1 MKALSFKRES
11 ERSDLNYIERTT
23 PVGCHVVGPKN
34 LRYLQKVH
42 PTKLSKPFI
51 VEEEVNDRSST
62 LHSYPTLEGGFLRMY
77 KSKPLYAAAVAVAL
91 TTSAIVPVAQTT
103 VSAATHVKVKTVKL
117 KSLVFTKG
125 APVKLP
131 ATYKGEKITWKSYDR
146 HAFNRYQTVKGTYG
160 KKKNPIEVKIYI
172 QNYAVKFVGNI
183 ADQTIYVDQ
192 KPELP
197 KTLPVLYATGRIYD
211 KPVRW
216 SKVDTSEAGVKY
228 AVASYT
234 RLGKTITLKVKIT
247 VLDINTDDFSIGLM
261 HTNDTHAHLD
271 AVPKRATVIKD
282 LRAAYRAEG
291 KPSLLLDAG
300 DVFSGTLYFNK
311 FLGQADLELMNY
323 MKYDMMTFGNHEFDL
338 GDKDNNLALK
348 NFVTAAKFPFITANV
363 DFSKNEL
370 FNGLQKKTITAGPE
384 RGKIYQGIIKEYK
397 GQKIGFFG
405 LTTEETVGIASP
417 GTIAFANY
425 IASAKAAV
433 KKLEDRGVNKIVA
446 LTHIG
451 FDDNPEVDNDQLL
464 ARNVEGID
472 VIIGG
477 HSHTKIEK
485 FDTELGSLVD
495 ETVVPGKTEPTIIA
509 QAYQYGDFLGN
520 LDLTF
525 DYKGKLTE
533 YNGKLIDVSTAK
545 EDVRAAEILKPYA
558 DQIAELKNEEVG
570 ANIVN
575 ALPNPRGEIS
585 VRNSETALG
594 NLITDGML
602 KKAKEYNKDTVIAM
616 QNGGGIRAAID
627 AGPLTVGE
635 VLTTLPFGNTLA
647 TAKMTGEEIKALL
660 EISVGVAPVENGGF
674 LHVSGMKFEYDS
686 TKAKGE
692 RVTKME
698 VNNNGKFEVI
708 DPAKTYVIAT
718 NAFTAKGGDGLTP
731 FKNAYKD
738 GRVTDLGLSDWEN
751 LRDYAKSLGQV
762 DYKIEGRIVDTSKLP
777 N

>member
-1 MKALSFKRES
+1 
-11 ERSDLNYIERTT
+11 
-23 PVGCHVVGPKN
+23 
-34 LRYLQKVH
+34 
-42 PTKLSKPFI
+42 
-51 VEEEVNDRSST
+51 
-62 LHSYPTLEGGFLRMY
+62 MY

-160 KKKNPIEVKIYI
+160 KKKNPIEIKIFI
-172 QNYAVKFVGNI
+172 QNYAVKFVEKV

-197 KTLPVLYATGRIYD
+197 KTLAVLYATGRIYD

-234 RLGKTITLKVKIT
+234 RLGKTITLKAKIT
-247 VLDINTDDFSIGLM
+247 VLDVNTDDFSIGLM
-261 HTNDTHAHLD
+261 HTNDTHANLD
-271 AVPKRATVIKD
+271 KAPKRATVIKE
-282 LRAAYRAEG
+282 LRSAYRAEG

-300 DVFSGTLYFNK
+300 DVFSGSLYFNK

-338 GDKDNNLALK
+338 GETDNNIALK

-363 DFSKNEL
+363 DFSKNKS
-370 FNGLQKKTITAGPE
+370 FNGLQKNTITAGPE

-405 LTTEETVGIASP
+405 LTTEETADIASP
-417 GTIAFANY
+417 GTVAFANY
-425 IASAKAAV
+425 ITSAKAAV

-451 FDDNPEVDNDQLL
+451 FDDNEAIDNDQLL
-464 ARNVEGID
+464 ARNVDGID
-472 VIIGG
+472 VIVGG
-477 HSHTKIEK
+477 HSHTKLEK
-485 FDTELGSLVD
+485 PVVVD

-533 YNGKLIDVSTAK
+533 YNGSLIDVSKAA

-575 ALPNPRGEIS
+575 ALPNPRGEVS

-602 KKAKEYNKDTVIAM
+602 KKAKEYNAETVIAM

-647 TAKMTGEEIKALL
+647 TAKMTGKEIKDLL
-660 EISVGVAPVENGGF
+660 EISVGVAPIENGGF
-674 LHVSGMKFEYDS
+674 LHVSGMKFEYTS
-686 TKAKGE
+686 KNAKGE
-692 RVTKME
+692 RVTKIE
-698 VNNNGKFEVI
+698 VNNNGTFEAI
-708 DPAKTYVIAT
+708 DPAKTYVVAT

-731 FKNAYKD
+731 FETAYKE

-751 LRDYAKSLGQV
+751 LRDFTKSLGEV
-762 DYKIEGRIVDTSKLP
+762 NYNIEGRIVDTSKLP

>member
-1 MKALSFKRES
+1 
-11 ERSDLNYIERTT
+11 
-23 PVGCHVVGPKN
+23 
-34 LRYLQKVH
+34 
-42 PTKLSKPFI
+42 
-51 VEEEVNDRSST
+51 
-62 LHSYPTLEGGFLRMY
+62 MY

-91 TTSAIVPVAQTT
+91 ATSAIVPVAQTT

-160 KKKNPIEVKIYI
+160 KKKNPIEIKIHI
-172 QNYAVKFVGNI
+172 QNYAVKFVEKVP
-183 ADQTIYVDQ
+183 DQKIYVDQ

-197 KTLPVLYATGRIYD
+197 KTLAVLYATGRIYD

-234 RLGKTITLKVKIT
+234 RLGKTITLKAKII
-247 VLDINTDDFSIGLM
+247 VRDINTDDFSIGLM
-261 HTNDTHAHLD
+261 HTNDTHANLD
-271 AVPKRATVIKD
+271 KAPKRATVIKE

-300 DVFSGTLYFNK
+300 DVFSGSLYFNK

-338 GDKDNNLALK
+338 GDKDNGLALK
-348 NFVTAAKFPFITANV
+348 NFVTGAKFPFITANV

-370 FNGLQKKTITAGPE
+370 FKGLQKNTITSGPE

-405 LTTEETVGIASP
+405 LTTEETKDIASP

-451 FDDNPEVDNDQLL
+451 FDDNEAIDNDQLL
-464 ARNVEGID
+464 ARNVDGID
-472 VIIGG
+472 VIVGG
-477 HSHTKIEK
+477 HSHTKLE
-485 FDTELGSLVD
+485 TPVVVD
-495 ETVVPGKTEPTIIA
+495 DSVVPGKTEPTIIA

-533 YNGKLIDVSTAK
+533 YNGSLIDVSKSA
-545 EDVRAAEILKPYA
+545 EDMRAAEILKPYA

-575 ALPNPRGEIS
+575 ALPNPRGEVS

-602 KKAKEYNKDTVIAM
+602 KKAKEYNNDTVIAM

-647 TAKMTGEEIKALL
+647 TAKMTGKEIKDLL

-674 LHVSGMKFEYDS
+674 LHVAGMKFEYDS

-692 RVTKME
+692 RVTKIE
-698 VNNNGKFEVI
+698 VKNGDTYDLI

-731 FKNAYKD
+731 FATAYKE

-751 LRDYAKSLGQV
+751 LRDFTKSLGEV
-762 DYKIEGRIVDTSKLP
+762 NYSIEGRIVDTSKL
-777 N
+777 

>member
-1 MKALSFKRES
+1 
-11 ERSDLNYIERTT
+11 
-23 PVGCHVVGPKN
+23 
-34 LRYLQKVH
+34 
-42 PTKLSKPFI
+42 
-51 VEEEVNDRSST
+51 
-62 LHSYPTLEGGFLRMY
+62 MY

-160 KKKNPIEVKIYI
+160 KKKNPIEIKIYI
-172 QNYAVKFVGNI
+172 QNYAVKFVEKV

-197 KTLPVLYATGRIYD
+197 KTLAVLYATGRIYD

-234 RLGKTITLKVKIT
+234 RLGKTITLKAKIT
-247 VLDINTDDFSIGLM
+247 VLDVNTDDFSIGLM
-261 HTNDTHAHLD
+261 HTNDTHANLD
-271 AVPKRATVIKD
+271 KAPKRATVIKD
-282 LRAAYRAEG
+282 LRSAYRAAG

-300 DVFSGTLYFNK
+300 DVFSGSLYFNK

-338 GDKDNNLALK
+338 GDTDNNIALK

-405 LTTEETVGIASP
+405 LTTEETADIASP
-417 GTIAFANY
+417 GTVAFANY
-425 IASAKAAV
+425 ITSAKAAV

-451 FDDNPEVDNDQLL
+451 FDDNEAIDNDQLL
-464 ARNVEGID
+464 ARNVDGID
-472 VIIGG
+472 VIVGG
-477 HSHTKIEK
+477 HSHTKLEK
-485 FDTELGSLVD
+485 PVVVD

-533 YNGKLIDVSTAK
+533 YNGSLIDVSKAV

-575 ALPNPRGEIS
+575 ALPNPRGEVS

-602 KKAKEYNKDTVIAM
+602 KKAKEYNTDTVIAM

-647 TAKMTGEEIKALL
+647 TAKMTGEEIKNLL
-660 EISVGVAPVENGGF
+660 EISVGIAPKENGGF

-686 TKAKGE
+686 TKAAGE

-698 VNNNGKFEVI
+698 VNNNGTFEVI

-731 FKNAYKD
+731 FETAYKA

-751 LRDYAKSLGQV
+751 LRDFTKSLGQV

>member
-1 MKALSFKRES
+1 
-11 ERSDLNYIERTT
+11 
-23 PVGCHVVGPKN
+23 
-34 LRYLQKVH
+34 
-42 PTKLSKPFI
+42 
-51 VEEEVNDRSST
+51 
-62 LHSYPTLEGGFLRMY
+62 MY

-146 HAFNRYQTVKGTYG
+146 HIFNRYQTVKGTYG
-160 KKKNPIEVKIYI
+160 KKKSPIEVKIFI
-172 QNYAVKFVGNI
+172 QNYAVKFVESVRE
-183 ADQTIYVDQ
+183 QTIYVGD

-197 KTLPVLYATGRIYD
+197 KTLAVLYATGRVYD

-216 SKVDTSEAGVKY
+216 SKVDTSEAGTKY

-234 RLGKTITLKVKIT
+234 RLGKTITLKAKIN
-247 VLDINTDDFSIGLM
+247 VLDVNKDDFSIGLM
-261 HTNDTHAHLD
+261 HTNDTHANLD
-271 AVPKRATVIKD
+271 KAPKRATVIKE

-300 DVFSGTLYFNK
+300 DVFSGSLYFNK

-338 GDKDNNLALK
+338 GETDNNIALK
-348 NFVTAAKFPFITANV
+348 NFVTKAKFPFITANV
-363 DFSKNEL
+363 DFSKNES

-384 RGKIYQGIIKEYK
+384 KGQIYQGIIKEYK

-405 LTTEETVGIASP
+405 LTTEETADIASP
-417 GTIAFANY
+417 GTVAFANY
-425 IASAKAAV
+425 ITSAKAAV

-451 FDDNPEVDNDQLL
+451 FDDNEAVDNDQLL
-464 ARNVEGID
+464 ARNVDGID
-472 VIIGG
+472 VIVGG
-477 HSHTKIEK
+477 HSHTKLEK
-485 FDTELGSLVD
+485 PVVVD
-495 ETVVPGKTEPTIIA
+495 ETIVPGKAEPTIIA

-533 YNGKLIDVSTAK
+533 YNGSLIDVAK
-545 EDVRAAEILKPYA
+545 AAEDTRAAEILKPYA
-558 DQIAELKNEEVG
+558 DQITELKNEEVG

-575 ALPNPRGEIS
+575 ELVNPRGEVS

-602 KKAKEYNKDTVIAM
+602 KKAKEYNAETVIAM
-616 QNGGGIRAAID
+616 QNGGGIRAAIN

-647 TAKMTGEEIKALL
+647 TVKLTGQEIKDLL
-660 EISVGVAPVENGGF
+660 EISVGVAPIENGGF
-674 LHVSGMKFEYDS
+674 LHVSGMKFEYS
-686 TKAKGE
+686 SKLAKGN

-698 VNNNGKFEVI
+698 VNNGSTFEAI
-708 DPAKTYVIAT
+708 DPAKSYVIAT

-731 FKNAYKD
+731 FEVAYKA

-751 LRDYAKSLGQV
+751 LRDFTKSLGEV
-762 DYKIEGRIVDTSKLP
+762 NYNIEGRIVDTKVEA

>member
-1 MKALSFKRES
+1 
-11 ERSDLNYIERTT
+11 
-23 PVGCHVVGPKN
+23 
-34 LRYLQKVH
+34 
-42 PTKLSKPFI
+42 
-51 VEEEVNDRSST
+51 
-62 LHSYPTLEGGFLRMY
+62 MY

-146 HAFNRYQTVKGTYG
+146 HIFNRYQTVKGTYG
-160 KKKNPIEVKIYI
+160 KKKSPIEVKIFI
-172 QNYAVKFVGNI
+172 QNYAVKFVESVRE
-183 ADQTIYVDQ
+183 QTIYVGD

-197 KTLPVLYATGRIYD
+197 KTLAVLYATGRVYD

-216 SKVDTSEAGVKY
+216 SKVDTSEAGTKY

-234 RLGKTITLKVKIT
+234 RLGKTITLKAKIN
-247 VLDINTDDFSIGLM
+247 VLDVNKDDFSIGLM
-261 HTNDTHAHLD
+261 HTNDTHANLD
-271 AVPKRATVIKD
+271 KAPKRATVIKE

-300 DVFSGTLYFNK
+300 DVFSGSLYFNK

-338 GDKDNNLALK
+338 GETENNIALK
-348 NFVTAAKFPFITANV
+348 NFVTKAKFPFITANV
-363 DFSKNEL
+363 DFSKNES

-384 RGKIYQGIIKEYK
+384 KGQIYQGIIKEYK

-405 LTTEETVGIASP
+405 LTTEETADIASP
-417 GTIAFANY
+417 GTVAFANY
-425 IASAKAAV
+425 ITSAKAAV

-451 FDDNPEVDNDQLL
+451 FDDNEAVDNDQLL
-464 ARNVEGID
+464 ARNVDGID
-472 VIIGG
+472 VIVGG
-477 HSHTKIEK
+477 HSHTKLEK
-485 FDTELGSLVD
+485 PVVVD
-495 ETVVPGKTEPTIIA
+495 ETIVPGKTEPTIIA

-533 YNGKLIDVSTAK
+533 YNGSLIDVAK
-545 EDVRAAEILKPYA
+545 AAEDTRAAEILKPYA
-558 DQIAELKNEEVG
+558 DQITELKNEEVG

-575 ALPNPRGEIS
+575 ELGNPRGEVS

-602 KKAKEYNKDTVIAM
+602 KKAKEYNAETVIAM
-616 QNGGGIRAAID
+616 QNGGGIRAAIN

-647 TAKMTGEEIKALL
+647 TVKMTGQEIKDLL
-660 EISVGVAPVENGGF
+660 EISVGVAPIENGGF
-674 LHVSGMKFEYDS
+674 LHVSGMKFEYS
-686 TKAKGE
+686 SKLAKGN

-698 VNNNGKFEVI
+698 VNNGGTFETI

-731 FKNAYKD
+731 FEVAYKA

-751 LRDYAKSLGQV
+751 LRDFTKSLGEV
-762 DYKIEGRIVDTSKLP
+762 NYNIEGRIIDTKVEA

>member
-11 ERSDLNYIERTT
+11 ERSDLNPIKRTT

-146 HAFNRYQTVKGTYG
+146 HVFNRYQTVKGTYG

-172 QNYAVKFVGNI
+172 QNYAVKFVEKV

-197 KTLPVLYATGRIYD
+197 KTLAVLYATGRIYD

-234 RLGKTITLKVKIT
+234 RLGKTITLKAKIT
-247 VLDINTDDFSIGLM
+247 VLDVNTDDFSIGLM
-261 HTNDTHAHLD
+261 HTNDTHANLD
-271 AVPKRATVIKD
+271 KAPKRATVIKE
-282 LRAAYRAEG
+282 LRSAYRAEG

-300 DVFSGTLYFNK
+300 DVFSGSLYFNK

-338 GDKDNNLALK
+338 GDTDNNIALK
-348 NFVTAAKFPFITANV
+348 NFVTKAKFPFITANV

-405 LTTEETVGIASP
+405 LTTEETADIASP
-417 GTIAFANY
+417 GTVAFANY
-425 IASAKAAV
+425 ITSAKAAV

-451 FDDNPEVDNDQLL
+451 FDDNEAIDNDQLL
-464 ARNVEGID
+464 ARNVDGID
-472 VIIGG
+472 VIVGG
-477 HSHTKIEK
+477 HSHTKLEK
-485 FDTELGSLVD
+485 PVVVD
-495 ETVVPGKTEPTIIA
+495 ETVVPGKSEPTIIA

-533 YNGKLIDVSTAK
+533 YNGSLIDVSKAA

-575 ALPNPRGEIS
+575 ALPNPRGEVS

-647 TAKMTGEEIKALL
+647 TAKMTGEEIKNLL
-660 EISVGVAPVENGGF
+660 EISVGIAPKENGGF

-686 TKAKGE
+686 TKAAGE

-698 VNNNGKFEVI
+698 VNNNGTFEVI

-731 FKNAYKD
+731 FETAYKA

-751 LRDYAKSLGQV
+751 LRDFTKSLGQV

>member
-1 MKALSFKRES
+1 
-11 ERSDLNYIERTT
+11 
-23 PVGCHVVGPKN
+23 
-34 LRYLQKVH
+34 
-42 PTKLSKPFI
+42 
-51 VEEEVNDRSST
+51 
-62 LHSYPTLEGGFLRMY
+62 MY

-146 HAFNRYQTVKGTYG
+146 HIFNRYQTVKGTYG
-160 KKKNPIEVKIYI
+160 KKKSPIEVKIFI
-172 QNYAVKFVGNI
+172 QNYAVKFVESVRE
-183 ADQTIYVDQ
+183 QTIYVGD

-197 KTLPVLYATGRIYD
+197 KTLAVLYATGRVYD

-216 SKVDTSEAGVKY
+216 SKVDTSEAGTKY

-234 RLGKTITLKVKIT
+234 RLGKTITLKAKIN
-247 VLDINTDDFSIGLM
+247 VLDVNKDDFSIGLM
-261 HTNDTHAHLD
+261 HTNDTHANLD
-271 AVPKRATVIKD
+271 KAPKRATVIKE

-300 DVFSGTLYFNK
+300 DVFSGSLYFNK

-338 GDKDNNLALK
+338 GETENNIALK
-348 NFVTAAKFPFITANV
+348 NFVTKAKFPFITANV
-363 DFSKNEL
+363 DFSKNES

-384 RGKIYQGIIKEYK
+384 KGQIYQGIIKEYK

-405 LTTEETVGIASP
+405 LTTEETADIASP
-417 GTIAFANY
+417 GTVAFANY
-425 IASAKAAV
+425 ITSAKAAV

-451 FDDNPEVDNDQLL
+451 FDDNEAVDNDQLL
-464 ARNVEGID
+464 ARNVDGID
-472 VIIGG
+472 VIVGG
-477 HSHTKIEK
+477 HSHTKLEK
-485 FDTELGSLVD
+485 PVVVD
-495 ETVVPGKTEPTIIA
+495 ETIVPGKTEPTIIA

-533 YNGKLIDVSTAK
+533 YNGSLIDVAK
-545 EDVRAAEILKPYA
+545 AAEDTRAAEILKPYA
-558 DQIAELKNEEVG
+558 DQITELKNEEVG

-575 ALPNPRGEIS
+575 ELVNPRGEVS

-602 KKAKEYNKDTVIAM
+602 KKAKEYNAETVIAM
-616 QNGGGIRAAID
+616 QNGGGIRAAIN

-647 TAKMTGEEIKALL
+647 TVKMTGQEIKDLL
-660 EISVGVAPVENGGF
+660 EISVGVAPIENGGF
-674 LHVSGMKFEYDS
+674 LHVSGMKFEYS
-686 TKAKGE
+686 SKLAKGN

-698 VNNNGKFEVI
+698 VNNGGTFEAI

-731 FKNAYKD
+731 FEVAYKA

-751 LRDYAKSLGQV
+751 LRDFTKSLGEV
-762 DYKIEGRIVDTSKLP
+762 NYNIEGRIIDTKVEA

>member
-1 MKALSFKRES
+1 
-11 ERSDLNYIERTT
+11 
-23 PVGCHVVGPKN
+23 
-34 LRYLQKVH
+34 
-42 PTKLSKPFI
+42 
-51 VEEEVNDRSST
+51 
-62 LHSYPTLEGGFLRMY
+62 MY

-146 HAFNRYQTVKGTYG
+146 HAFNRYQTIKGTYG
-160 KKKNPIEVKIYI
+160 KKKNPIEIKIYI
-172 QNYAVKFVGNI
+172 QNYAVKFVEKV

-197 KTLPVLYATGRIYD
+197 KTLAVLYATGRIYD

-234 RLGKTITLKVKIT
+234 RLGKTITLKAKIT
-247 VLDINTDDFSIGLM
+247 VLDVNTDDFSIGLM
-261 HTNDTHAHLD
+261 HTNDTHANLD
-271 AVPKRATVIKD
+271 KAPKRATVIKE
-282 LRAAYRAEG
+282 LRSAYRAEG

-300 DVFSGTLYFNK
+300 DVFSGSLYFNK

-338 GDKDNNLALK
+338 GDKDNGLALK
-348 NFVTAAKFPFITANV
+348 NFVTSAKFPFITANV

-405 LTTEETVGIASP
+405 LTTEETKDIASP

-464 ARNVEGID
+464 ARNVDGID
-472 VIIGG
+472 VIVGG

-495 ETVVPGKTEPTIIA
+495 DTVVPGKTEPTIIV

-533 YNGKLIDVSTAK
+533 YNGKLIDVSKAA

-558 DQIAELKNEEVG
+558 DQIAELKNEEIG
-570 ANIVN
+570 ADIIN
-575 ALPNPRGEIS
+575 ALPNPRFSDGFTEN

-594 NLITDGML
+594 NLITDAML
-602 KKAKEYNKDTVIAM
+602 DKAKKVNPETVIAV
-616 QNGGGIRAAID
+616 QNSGGIRAPIN

-647 TAKMTGEEIKALL
+647 TVKMTGQNLKDLF
-660 EISVGVAPVENGGF
+660 EISVGLYPVENGGF
-674 LHVSGMKFEYDS
+674 LQVSGMKLEFDS
-686 TKAKGE
+686 TKPKGE
-692 RVTKME
+692 RVTKLVLDKDGTTE
-698 VNNNGKFEVI
+698 SI
-708 DPAKTYVIAT
+708 DPAKTYVVAT
-718 NAFTAKGGDGLTP
+718 NAFSAKGADFLKP
-731 FKNAYKD
+731 FEIAYKE

>member
-11 ERSDLNYIERTT
+11 ERSDLNTIKRTT

-51 VEEEVNDRSST
+51 VEEEVNDRITT

-160 KKKNPIEVKIYI
+160 KKKNPIEIKIYI
-172 QNYAVKFVGNI
+172 QNYAVKIIEKVE
-183 ADQTIYVDQ
+183 AQTIYVDQ

-197 KTLPVLYATGRIYD
+197 KTLGILYATGRIQD

-234 RLGKTITLKVKIT
+234 RLGKTITLKAKIT
-247 VLDINTDDFSIGLM
+247 VLDVNTDDFSIGLM
-261 HTNDTHAHLD
+261 HTNDTHANLD
-271 AVPKRATVIKD
+271 KTPKRATVIKE

-338 GDKDNNLALK
+338 GDTDNNIALK

-363 DFSKNEL
+363 DFSKNKS

-405 LTTEETVGIASP
+405 LTTEETKDIASP
-417 GTIAFANY
+417 GTVAFANY

-451 FDDNPEVDNDQLL
+451 FDDNEAIDNDKLL
-464 ARNVEGID
+464 ARNVDGID
-472 VIIGG
+472 VIVGG
-477 HSHTKIEK
+477 HSHTKLEK
-485 FDTELGSLVD
+485 PVVVD

-533 YNGKLIDVSTAK
+533 YNGSLIDVSTAK

-647 TAKMTGEEIKALL
+647 TAKMTGEEIKNLL
-660 EISVGVAPVENGGF
+660 EISVGVAPKENGGF

-686 TKAKGE
+686 TKAAGK

-698 VNNNGKFEVI
+698 VNNNGTFEVI

-731 FKNAYKD
+731 FETAYKA

-751 LRDYAKSLGQV
+751 LRDFTKSLGQV

>member
-1 MKALSFKRES
+1 
-11 ERSDLNYIERTT
+11 
-23 PVGCHVVGPKN
+23 
-34 LRYLQKVH
+34 
-42 PTKLSKPFI
+42 
-51 VEEEVNDRSST
+51 
-62 LHSYPTLEGGFLRMY
+62 MY

-146 HAFNRYQTVKGTYG
+146 HIFNRYQTVKGTYG
-160 KKKNPIEVKIYI
+160 KKKSPIEVKIFI
-172 QNYAVKFVGNI
+172 QNYAVKFVESVRE
-183 ADQTIYVDQ
+183 QTIYVGD

-197 KTLPVLYATGRIYD
+197 KTLAVLYATGRVYD

-216 SKVDTSEAGVKY
+216 SKVDTSEAGTKY

-234 RLGKTITLKVKIT
+234 RLGKTITLKAKIN
-247 VLDINTDDFSIGLM
+247 VLDVNKDDFSIGLM
-261 HTNDTHAHLD
+261 HTNDTHANLD
-271 AVPKRATVIKD
+271 KAPKRATVIKE

-300 DVFSGTLYFNK
+300 DVFSGSLYFNK

-338 GDKDNNLALK
+338 GETENNIALK
-348 NFVTAAKFPFITANV
+348 NFVTKAKFPFITANV
-363 DFSKNEL
+363 DFSKNES
-370 FNGLQKKTITAGPE
+370 FNGLQQKTITAGPE
-384 RGKIYQGIIKEYK
+384 KGQIYQGIIKEYK

-405 LTTEETVGIASP
+405 LTTEETADIASP
-417 GTIAFANY
+417 GTVAFANY
-425 IASAKAAV
+425 ITSAKAAV

-451 FDDNPEVDNDQLL
+451 FDDNEAVDNDQLL
-464 ARNVEGID
+464 ARNVDGID
-472 VIIGG
+472 VIVGG
-477 HSHTKIEK
+477 HSHTKLEK
-485 FDTELGSLVD
+485 PVVVD
-495 ETVVPGKTEPTIIA
+495 ETIVPGKAEPTIIA

-533 YNGKLIDVSTAK
+533 YNGSLIDVAK
-545 EDVRAAEILKPYA
+545 AAEDARAAEILKPYA
-558 DQIAELKNEEVG
+558 DQITELKNEEVG

-575 ALPNPRGEIS
+575 ELVNPRGEVS

-602 KKAKEYNKDTVIAM
+602 KKAKEYNAETVIAM
-616 QNGGGIRAAID
+616 QNGGGIRAAIN

-647 TAKMTGEEIKALL
+647 TVKMTGQEIKDLL
-660 EISVGVAPVENGGF
+660 EISVGVAPIENGGF
-674 LHVSGMKFEYDS
+674 LHVSGMKFEYS
-686 TKAKGE
+686 SKLAKGN

-698 VNNNGKFEVI
+698 VNNGGTFETI

-731 FKNAYKD
+731 FEVAYKA

-751 LRDYAKSLGQV
+751 LRDFTKSLGEV
-762 DYKIEGRIVDTSKLP
+762 NYNIEGRIVDTKVEA

>member
-1 MKALSFKRES
+1 MKALSFFCED
-11 ERSDLNYIERTT
+11 ERSDSKAYEQTT
-23 PVGCHVVGPKN
+23 SVGCLVVGPKN

-42 PTKLSKPFI
+42 PTKLSEPFI
-51 VEEEVNDRSST
+51 VEEEVNDRIAT

-160 KKKNPIEVKIYI
+160 KKKNPIEIKIYI
-172 QNYAVKFVGNI
+172 QNYAVKIIEKVE
-183 ADQTIYVDQ
+183 AQTIYVDQ

-197 KTLPVLYATGRIYD
+197 KTLGILYATGRIQD

-216 SKVDTSEAGVKY
+216 SKIDTSEAGVKY

-234 RLGKTITLKVKIT
+234 RLGKTITLKAKIT
-247 VLDINTDDFSIGLM
+247 VLDVNTDDFSIGLM
-261 HTNDTHAHLD
+261 HTNDTHANLD
-271 AVPKRATVIKD
+271 KTPKRATVIKE
-282 LRAAYRAEG
+282 LRSSYRAEG

-338 GDKDNNLALK
+338 GDTDNNIALK

-363 DFSKNEL
+363 DFSKNKS

-405 LTTEETVGIASP
+405 LTTEETKDIASP
-417 GTIAFANY
+417 GTVAFANY
-425 IASAKAAV
+425 IDSAKAAV

-451 FDDNPEVDNDQLL
+451 FDDNEAIDNDKLL
-464 ARNVEGID
+464 ARNVDGID
-472 VIIGG
+472 VIVGG
-477 HSHTKIEK
+477 HSHTKLEK
-485 FDTELGSLVD
+485 PVVVD
-495 ETVVPGKTEPTIIA
+495 KTVVPGKTEPTIIA

-533 YNGKLIDVSTAK
+533 YNGSLIDVSTAK

-575 ALPNPRGEIS
+575 ALPNPRGEVS

-602 KKAKEYNKDTVIAM
+602 KKAKEYNTDTVIAM

-647 TAKMTGEEIKALL
+647 TAKMTGEEIKNLL
-660 EISVGVAPVENGGF
+660 EISVGIAPKENGGF

-686 TKAKGE
+686 TKAAGA

-698 VNNNGKFEVI
+698 VNNNGTFEVI

-731 FKNAYKD
+731 FETAYKA

-751 LRDYAKSLGQV
+751 LRDFTKSLGQV

>member
-1 MKALSFKRES
+1 MKALSFFYED
-11 ERSDLNYIERTT
+11 ERSDSKAYEQTT
-23 PVGCHVVGPKN
+23 SVGCLVVGPKN

-42 PTKLSKPFI
+42 PTKLSEPFI
-51 VEEEVNDRSST
+51 VEEEVNDRIAT

-160 KKKNPIEVKIYI
+160 KKKNPIEIKIYI
-172 QNYAVKFVGNI
+172 QNYAVKFVEKV

-197 KTLPVLYATGRIYD
+197 KTLAVLYATGRIYD

-234 RLGKTITLKVKIT
+234 RLGKTITLKAKIT
-247 VLDINTDDFSIGLM
+247 VLDVNTDDFSIGLM
-261 HTNDTHAHLD
+261 HTNDTHANLD
-271 AVPKRATVIKD
+271 KAPKRATVIKE
-282 LRAAYRAEG
+282 LRSAYRAEG

-300 DVFSGTLYFNK
+300 DVFSGSLYFNK

-338 GDKDNNLALK
+338 GDTDNNIALK
-348 NFVTAAKFPFITANV
+348 NFVTKAKFPFITANV

-370 FNGLQKKTITAGPE
+370 FNGLQKKTITSGPE

-405 LTTEETVGIASP
+405 LTTEETADIASP
-417 GTIAFANY
+417 GTVAFANY
-425 IASAKAAV
+425 ITSAKAAV

-451 FDDNPEVDNDQLL
+451 FDDNEAIDNDQLL
-464 ARNVEGID
+464 ARNVDGID
-472 VIIGG
+472 VIVGG
-477 HSHTKIEK
+477 HSHTKLEK
-485 FDTELGSLVD
+485 PVVVD
-495 ETVVPGKTEPTIIA
+495 ETVVPGKSEPTIIA

-533 YNGKLIDVSTAK
+533 YNGSLIDVSKAA

-575 ALPNPRGEIS
+575 ALPNPRGEVS

-660 EISVGVAPVENGGF
+660 EISVGVAPIENGGF

-698 VNNNGKFEVI
+698 VNNNGTFEVI

-731 FKNAYKD
+731 FETAYKA

-751 LRDYAKSLGQV
+751 LRDFTKSLGQV
-762 DYKIEGRIVDTSKLP
+762 NYNIEGRIVDTSKLP

>member
-1 MKALSFKRES
+1 MKALSFSCEG
-11 ERSDLNYIERTT
+11 ERSDSKACEQTT
-23 PVGCHVVGPKN
+23 SVGCLVVGPKN

-42 PTKLSKPFI
+42 PTKLSEPFI
-51 VEEEVNDRSST
+51 VEEEVNDRIAT

-146 HAFNRYQTVKGTYG
+146 HVFNRYQTVKGTYG

-172 QNYAVKFVGNI
+172 QNYAVKFVEKV

-197 KTLPVLYATGRIYD
+197 KTLAVLYATGRIYD

-234 RLGKTITLKVKIT
+234 RLGKTITLKAKIT
-247 VLDINTDDFSIGLM
+247 VLDVNTDDFSIGLM
-261 HTNDTHAHLD
+261 HTNDTHANLD
-271 AVPKRATVIKD
+271 KAPKRATVIKE
-282 LRAAYRAEG
+282 LRSAYRAEG

-300 DVFSGTLYFNK
+300 DVFSGSLYFNK

-338 GDKDNNLALK
+338 GDTDNNIALK
-348 NFVTAAKFPFITANV
+348 NFVTKAKFPFITANV

-405 LTTEETVGIASP
+405 LTTEETADIASP
-417 GTIAFANY
+417 GTVAFANY
-425 IASAKAAV
+425 ITSAKAAV

-451 FDDNPEVDNDQLL
+451 FDDNEAIDNDQLL
-464 ARNVEGID
+464 ARNVDGID
-472 VIIGG
+472 VIVGG
-477 HSHTKIEK
+477 HSHTKLEK
-485 FDTELGSLVD
+485 PVVVD
-495 ETVVPGKTEPTIIA
+495 ETVVPGKSEPTIIA

-533 YNGKLIDVSTAK
+533 YNGSLIDVSKAA

-575 ALPNPRGEIS
+575 ALPNPRGEVS

-647 TAKMTGEEIKALL
+647 TAKMTGKEIKDLL
-660 EISVGVAPVENGGF
+660 EISVGIAPKENGGF

-686 TKAKGE
+686 TKATGE

-698 VNNNGKFEVI
+698 VNNNGTFEVI

-731 FKNAYKD
+731 FETAYKA

-751 LRDYAKSLGQV
+751 LRDFTKSLGQV
-762 DYKIEGRIVDTSKLP
+762 NYNIEGRIVDTSKLP

>member
-1 MKALSFKRES
+1 
-11 ERSDLNYIERTT
+11 
-23 PVGCHVVGPKN
+23 
-34 LRYLQKVH
+34 
-42 PTKLSKPFI
+42 
-51 VEEEVNDRSST
+51 
-62 LHSYPTLEGGFLRMY
+62 MY

-146 HAFNRYQTVKGTYG
+146 HIFNRYQTVKGTYG
-160 KKKNPIEVKIYI
+160 KKKSPIEVKILI
-172 QNYAVKFVGNI
+172 QNYAVKFVESVKE
-183 ADQTIYVDQ
+183 QTIYVGE

-197 KTLPVLYATGRIYD
+197 KTLAVLYATGRVYD

-234 RLGKTITLKVKIT
+234 RLGKTITLKAKIN
-247 VLDINTDDFSIGLM
+247 VLDINKDDFSIGLM
-261 HTNDTHAHLD
+261 HTNDTHANLD
-271 AVPKRATVIKD
+271 KAPKRATVIKE

-300 DVFSGTLYFNK
+300 DVFSGSLYFNK

-338 GDKDNNLALK
+338 GETENNIALK
-348 NFVTAAKFPFITANV
+348 NFVTNAKFPFITANV

-370 FNGLQKKTITAGPE
+370 FNGLQKKTITSGPE
-384 RGKIYQGIIKEYK
+384 RGNIYQGIIKEYK

-405 LTTEETVGIASP
+405 LTTEETADIASP
-417 GTIAFANY
+417 GTVTFANY
-425 IASAKAAV
+425 IESAKAAV

-451 FDDNPEVDNDQLL
+451 FDDNEAVDNDQLL
-464 ARNVEGID
+464 ARNVDGID
-472 VIIGG
+472 VIVGG
-477 HSHTKIEK
+477 HSHTKLEK
-485 FDTELGSLVD
+485 PVVVD
-495 ETVVPGKTEPTIIA
+495 ETIVPGKAEPTIIA

-533 YNGKLIDVSTAK
+533 YNGSLIDVAK
-545 EDVRAAEILKPYA
+545 AAEDTRAAEILKPYA

-575 ALPNPRGEIS
+575 ELVNPRGEVS

-602 KKAKEYNKDTVIAM
+602 QKAKEYNAETVIAM
-616 QNGGGIRAAID
+616 QNGGGIRAAIN

-647 TAKMTGEEIKALL
+647 TAKLTGQEIKDLL
-660 EISVGVAPVENGGF
+660 EISVGVAPIENGGF
-674 LHVSGMKFEYDS
+674 LHVSGMKFEYS
-686 TKAKGE
+686 SKLAKGD

-698 VNNNGKFEVI
+698 VKNGDTFEPL
-708 DPAKTYVIAT
+708 DLTKTYVIAT

-731 FKNAYKD
+731 FEVAYKA

-751 LRDYAKSLGQV
+751 LRDFTKSLGEV
-762 DYKIEGRIVDTSKLP
+762 KYSIEGRIVDTKAETK
-777 N
+777 

>member
-1 MKALSFKRES
+1 
-11 ERSDLNYIERTT
+11 
-23 PVGCHVVGPKN
+23 
-34 LRYLQKVH
+34 
-42 PTKLSKPFI
+42 
-51 VEEEVNDRSST
+51 
-62 LHSYPTLEGGFLRMY
+62 MY

-146 HAFNRYQTVKGTYG
+146 HIFNRYQTVKGTYG
-160 KKKNPIEVKIYI
+160 KKKSPIEIKIFI
-172 QNYAVKFVGNI
+172 QNYAVKFVESVKE
-183 ADQTIYVDQ
+183 QTIYVGD

-197 KTLPVLYATGRIYD
+197 KTLAVLYATGRVYD

-216 SKVDTSEAGVKY
+216 SKVDTSEAGTKY

-234 RLGKTITLKVKIT
+234 RLGKTITLKAKIN
-247 VLDINTDDFSIGLM
+247 VLDVNKDDFSIGLL
-261 HTNDTHAHLD
+261 HTNDTHANLD
-271 AVPKRATVIKD
+271 RAPKRATVIKD
-282 LRAAYRAEG
+282 LRAAYKADG
-291 KPSLLLDAG
+291 TPSLLLDAG
-300 DVFSGTLYFNK
+300 DVFSGSLYFNK
-311 FLGQADLELMNY
+311 FQGQADLELMNY
-323 MKYDMMTFGNHEFDL
+323 MKYDLMTFGNHEFDL
-338 GDKDNNLALK
+338 GDQDNHQALK
-348 NFVTAAKFPFITANV
+348 DFVTKAKFPFITANV

-370 FNGLQKKTITAGPE
+370 LAGLQSKTITAGPE
-384 RGKIYQGIIKEYK
+384 KGKIYQGVIKEYK

-405 LTTEETVGIASP
+405 LTTEETAEISSP
-417 GTIAFANY
+417 GTVAFANY

-451 FDDNPEVDNDQLL
+451 FDDNPAVDNDQLL
-464 ARNVEGID
+464 ARNVDGID
-472 VIIGG
+472 VIVGG

-485 FDTELGSLVD
+485 FDVESGTVVD

-520 LDLTF
+520 LNLTF

-533 YNGKLIDVSTAK
+533 YKGSLVDVSKAA
-545 EDVRAAEILKPYA
+545 EDVKAAEILKPYA
-558 DQIAELKNEEVG
+558 DQITELKNEEVG

-575 ALPNPRGEIS
+575 ELVNPRGEVS

-602 KKAKEYNKDTVIAM
+602 QKAKEYNAETVIAM
-616 QNGGGIRAAID
+616 QNGGGIRAAIN

-647 TAKMTGEEIKALL
+647 TAKLTGQEIKDLL
-660 EISVGVAPVENGGF
+660 EISVGVAPIENGGF
-674 LHVSGMKFEYDS
+674 LHVSGMKFEYS
-686 TKAKGE
+686 SKLAKGN

-698 VNNNGKFEVI
+698 VNNNGTFEAI
-708 DPAKTYVIAT
+708 DLAKTYVIAT

-731 FKNAYKD
+731 FEVAYKA

-751 LRDYAKSLGQV
+751 LRDFTKSLGEV
-762 DYKIEGRIVDTSKLP
+762 KYTIEGRIIDTKVESK
-777 N
+777 

>member
-1 MKALSFKRES
+1 
-11 ERSDLNYIERTT
+11 
-23 PVGCHVVGPKN
+23 
-34 LRYLQKVH
+34 
-42 PTKLSKPFI
+42 
-51 VEEEVNDRSST
+51 
-62 LHSYPTLEGGFLRMY
+62 MY

-146 HAFNRYQTVKGTYG
+146 HIFNRYQTVKGTYG
-160 KKKNPIEVKIYI
+160 KKKSPIEVKILI
-172 QNYAVKFVGNI
+172 QNYAVKFVESVKE
-183 ADQTIYVDQ
+183 QTIYVGE

-197 KTLPVLYATGRIYD
+197 KTLAVLYATGRVYD

-234 RLGKTITLKVKIT
+234 RLGKTITLKAKIN
-247 VLDINTDDFSIGLM
+247 VLDINKDDFSIGLM
-261 HTNDTHAHLD
+261 HTNDTHANLD
-271 AVPKRATVIKD
+271 KAPKRATVIKE

-300 DVFSGTLYFNK
+300 DVFSGSLYFNK

-338 GDKDNNLALK
+338 GETENNIALK
-348 NFVTAAKFPFITANV
+348 NFVTNAKFPFITANV

-370 FNGLQKKTITAGPE
+370 FNGLQKKTITSGPE
-384 RGKIYQGIIKEYK
+384 RGNIYQGIIKEYK

-405 LTTEETVGIASP
+405 LTTEETADIASP
-417 GTIAFANY
+417 GTVTFANY
-425 IASAKAAV
+425 IESAKAAV

-451 FDDNPEVDNDQLL
+451 FDDNEAVDNDQLL
-464 ARNVEGID
+464 ARNVDGID
-472 VIIGG
+472 VIVGG
-477 HSHTKIEK
+477 HSHTKLEK
-485 FDTELGSLVD
+485 PVVVD
-495 ETVVPGKTEPTIIA
+495 ETIVPGKAEPTIIA

-533 YNGKLIDVSTAK
+533 YNGSLIDVAK
-545 EDVRAAEILKPYA
+545 AAEDTRAAEILKPYA

-575 ALPNPRGEIS
+575 ELVNPRGEVS

-602 KKAKEYNKDTVIAM
+602 QKAKEYNAETVIAM
-616 QNGGGIRAAID
+616 QNGGGIRAAIN

-647 TAKMTGEEIKALL
+647 TAKLTGQEIKDLL
-660 EISVGVAPVENGGF
+660 EISVGVAPIENGGF
-674 LHVSGMKFEYDS
+674 LHVSGMKFEYS
-686 TKAKGE
+686 SKLAKGD

-698 VNNNGKFEVI
+698 VKNGDTFEPL
-708 DPAKTYVIAT
+708 DLTKTYVIAT

-731 FKNAYKD
+731 FEVAYKD

-751 LRDYAKSLGQV
+751 LRDFTKSLGEV
-762 DYKIEGRIVDTSKLP
+762 TYSIEGRIVDTKAETK
-777 N
+777 

>member
-1 MKALSFKRES
+1 
-11 ERSDLNYIERTT
+11 
-23 PVGCHVVGPKN
+23 
-34 LRYLQKVH
+34 
-42 PTKLSKPFI
+42 
-51 VEEEVNDRSST
+51 
-62 LHSYPTLEGGFLRMY
+62 MY

-146 HAFNRYQTVKGTYG
+146 HIFNRYQTVKGTYG
-160 KKKNPIEVKIYI
+160 KKKSPIEVKIFI
-172 QNYAVKFVGNI
+172 QNYAVKFVESVRE
-183 ADQTIYVDQ
+183 QTIYVGD

-197 KTLPVLYATGRIYD
+197 KTLAVLYATGRVYD

-216 SKVDTSEAGVKY
+216 SKVDTSEAGTKY

-234 RLGKTITLKVKIT
+234 RLGKTITLKAKIN
-247 VLDINTDDFSIGLM
+247 VLDVNKDDFSIGLM
-261 HTNDTHAHLD
+261 HTNDTHANLD
-271 AVPKRATVIKD
+271 KAPKRATVIKE

-300 DVFSGTLYFNK
+300 DVFSGSLYFNK

-338 GDKDNNLALK
+338 GETENNIALK
-348 NFVTAAKFPFITANV
+348 NFVTKAKFPFITANV
-363 DFSKNEL
+363 DFSKNES

-384 RGKIYQGIIKEYK
+384 KGQIYQGIIKEYK

-405 LTTEETVGIASP
+405 LTTEETADIASP
-417 GTIAFANY
+417 GTVAFANY
-425 IASAKAAV
+425 ITSAKAAV

-451 FDDNPEVDNDQLL
+451 FDDNEAVDNDQLL
-464 ARNVEGID
+464 ARNVDGID
-472 VIIGG
+472 VIVGG
-477 HSHTKIEK
+477 HSHTKLEK
-485 FDTELGSLVD
+485 PVVVD
-495 ETVVPGKTEPTIIA
+495 ETIVPGKAEPTIIA

-533 YNGKLIDVSTAK
+533 YNGSLIDVAK
-545 EDVRAAEILKPYA
+545 AAEDARAAEILKPYA
-558 DQIAELKNEEVG
+558 DQITELKNEEVG

-575 ALPNPRGEIS
+575 ELVNPRGEVS

-602 KKAKEYNKDTVIAM
+602 KKAKEYNAETVIAM
-616 QNGGGIRAAID
+616 QNGGGIRAAIN

-647 TAKMTGEEIKALL
+647 TVKMTGQEIKDLL
-660 EISVGVAPVENGGF
+660 EISVGVAPIENGGF
-674 LHVSGMKFEYDS
+674 LHVSGMKFEYS
-686 TKAKGE
+686 SKLAKGN

-698 VNNNGKFEVI
+698 VNNGGTFETI

-731 FKNAYKD
+731 FEVAYKA

-751 LRDYAKSLGQV
+751 LRDFTKSLGEV
-762 DYKIEGRIVDTSKLP
+762 NYNIEGRIVDTKVEA

>member
-1 MKALSFKRES
+1 
-11 ERSDLNYIERTT
+11 
-23 PVGCHVVGPKN
+23 
-34 LRYLQKVH
+34 
-42 PTKLSKPFI
+42 
-51 VEEEVNDRSST
+51 
-62 LHSYPTLEGGFLRMY
+62 MY

-160 KKKNPIEVKIYI
+160 KKKNPIEIKIYI
-172 QNYAVKFVGNI
+172 QNYAVKFVEKV

-197 KTLPVLYATGRIYD
+197 KTLAVLYATGRIYD

-234 RLGKTITLKVKIT
+234 RLGKTITLKAKIT
-247 VLDINTDDFSIGLM
+247 VLDVNTDDFSIGLM
-261 HTNDTHAHLD
+261 HTNDTHANLD
-271 AVPKRATVIKD
+271 KAPKRATVIKE
-282 LRAAYRAEG
+282 LRSAYRAEG

-300 DVFSGTLYFNK
+300 DVFSGSLYFNK

-338 GDKDNNLALK
+338 GDTDNNIALK
-348 NFVTAAKFPFITANV
+348 NFVTKAKFPFITANV

-405 LTTEETVGIASP
+405 LTTEETADIASP
-417 GTIAFANY
+417 GTVAFANY
-425 IASAKAAV
+425 ITSAKAAV
-433 KKLEDRGVNKIVA
+433 KKLEDRGVNKIFA

-451 FDDNPEVDNDQLL
+451 FDDNEAIDNDQLL
-464 ARNVEGID
+464 ARNVDGID
-472 VIIGG
+472 VIVGG
-477 HSHTKIEK
+477 HSHTKLEK
-485 FDTELGSLVD
+485 PVVVD
-495 ETVVPGKTEPTIIA
+495 ETVVPGKSEPTIIA

-533 YNGKLIDVSTAK
+533 YNGSLIDVSKAA

-575 ALPNPRGEIS
+575 ALPNPRGEVS

-660 EISVGVAPVENGGF
+660 EISVGIAPKENGGF

-686 TKAKGE
+686 TKAAGE

-698 VNNNGKFEVI
+698 VNNNGTFEVI

-731 FKNAYKD
+731 FETAYKA

-751 LRDYAKSLGQV
+751 LRDFTKSLGQV

>member
-1 MKALSFKRES
+1 
-11 ERSDLNYIERTT
+11 
-23 PVGCHVVGPKN
+23 
-34 LRYLQKVH
+34 
-42 PTKLSKPFI
+42 
-51 VEEEVNDRSST
+51 
-62 LHSYPTLEGGFLRMY
+62 MY

-131 ATYKGEKITWKSYDR
+131 ATYKGEKITWKNYDR
-146 HAFNRYQTVKGTYG
+146 HIFNRYQTVKGTYG
-160 KKKNPIEVKIYI
+160 KKKSPIEVKILI
-172 QNYAVKFVGNI
+172 QNYAVKFVESVKE
-183 ADQTIYVDQ
+183 QTIYVGE

-197 KTLPVLYATGRIYD
+197 KTLAVLYATGRVYD

-234 RLGKTITLKVKIT
+234 RLGKTITLKAKIN
-247 VLDINTDDFSIGLM
+247 VLDINKDDFSIGLM
-261 HTNDTHAHLD
+261 HTNDTHANLD
-271 AVPKRATVIKD
+271 KAPKRATVIKE

-300 DVFSGTLYFNK
+300 DVFSGSLYFNK

-338 GDKDNNLALK
+338 GETENNIALK
-348 NFVTAAKFPFITANV
+348 NFVTKAKFPFITANV

-370 FNGLQKKTITAGPE
+370 FNGLQKKTITSGPE
-384 RGKIYQGIIKEYK
+384 RGNIYQGIIKEYK

-405 LTTEETVGIASP
+405 LTTEETADIASP
-417 GTIAFANY
+417 GTVTFANY

-451 FDDNPEVDNDQLL
+451 FDDNPAVDNDQLL
-464 ARNVEGID
+464 ARNVDGID

-477 HSHTKIEK
+477 HSHTKLETPVVVD
-485 FDTELGSLVD
+485 DTVL
-495 ETVVPGKTEPTIIA
+495 PGKAEPTIIA

-533 YNGKLIDVSTAK
+533 YNGSLIDVAK
-545 EDVRAAEILKPYA
+545 AAEDTRAAEILKPYA

-575 ALPNPRGEIS
+575 ELVNPRGDVTS
-585 VRNSETALG
+585 VRSSETALG

-602 KKAKEYNKDTVIAM
+602 KKAKEYNSETVIAM
-616 QNGGGIRAAID
+616 QNGGGIRAAIN

-647 TAKMTGEEIKALL
+647 TVKLSGQEIKDLL
-660 EISVGVAPVENGGF
+660 EISVGLAPKENGGF
-674 LHVSGMKFEYDS
+674 LHVSGMKFEYSSKLAQGD
-686 TKAKGE
+686 
-692 RVTKME
+692 RVTKVE
-698 VNNNGKFEVI
+698 VKNGDTFEAL
-708 DPAKTYVIAT
+708 DLAKTYVIAT

-731 FKNAYKD
+731 FEVAYKA

-751 LRDYAKSLGQV
+751 LRDFTKTLGQV
-762 DYKIEGRIVDTSKLP
+762 DYKIEGRIVDTKAETK
-777 N
+777 

>member
-1 MKALSFKRES
+1 
-11 ERSDLNYIERTT
+11 
-23 PVGCHVVGPKN
+23 
-34 LRYLQKVH
+34 
-42 PTKLSKPFI
+42 
-51 VEEEVNDRSST
+51 
-62 LHSYPTLEGGFLRMY
+62 MY

-146 HAFNRYQTVKGTYG
+146 HIFNRYQTVKGTYG
-160 KKKNPIEVKIYI
+160 KKKSPIEIKIFI
-172 QNYAVKFVGNI
+172 QNYAVKFVESVKE
-183 ADQTIYVDQ
+183 QTIYVGD

-197 KTLPVLYATGRIYD
+197 KTLAVLYATGRVYD

-216 SKVDTSEAGVKY
+216 SKVDTSEAGTKY

-234 RLGKTITLKVKIT
+234 RLGKTITLKAKIN
-247 VLDINTDDFSIGLM
+247 VLDVNKDDFSIGLL
-261 HTNDTHAHLD
+261 HTNDTHANLD
-271 AVPKRATVIKD
+271 KAPKRATVIKD
-282 LRAAYRAEG
+282 LRAAYKADG
-291 KPSLLLDAG
+291 TPSLLLDAG
-300 DVFSGTLYFNK
+300 DVFSGSLYFNK
-311 FLGQADLELMNY
+311 FQGQADLELMNY
-323 MKYDMMTFGNHEFDL
+323 MKYDLMTFGNHEFDL
-338 GDKDNNLALK
+338 GDQDNHKALQD
-348 NFVTAAKFPFITANV
+348 FVTKAKFPFITANV

-370 FNGLQKKTITAGPE
+370 LAGLQSKTITAGPE
-384 RGKIYQGIIKEYK
+384 KGKIYQGVIKEYK

-405 LTTEETVGIASP
+405 LTTEETAEISSP
-417 GTIAFANY
+417 GTVAFANY

-451 FDDNPEVDNDQLL
+451 FDDNPAVDNDQLL
-464 ARNVEGID
+464 ARNVDGID
-472 VIIGG
+472 VIVGG

-485 FDTELGSLVD
+485 FDVESGTVVD

-520 LDLTF
+520 LNLTF

-533 YNGKLIDVSTAK
+533 YKGSLVDVSKAA
-545 EDVRAAEILKPYA
+545 EDVKAAEILKPYA
-558 DQIAELKNEEVG
+558 DQITELKNEEVG

-575 ALPNPRGEIS
+575 ELVNPRGEVS

-602 KKAKEYNKDTVIAM
+602 QKAKEYNAETVIAM
-616 QNGGGIRAAID
+616 QNGGGIRAAIN

-647 TAKMTGEEIKALL
+647 TAKLTGQEIKDLL
-660 EISVGVAPVENGGF
+660 EISVGVAPIENGGF
-674 LHVSGMKFEYDS
+674 LHVSGMKFEYS
-686 TKAKGE
+686 SKLAKGD

-698 VNNNGKFEVI
+698 VNNNGTFEAI
-708 DPAKTYVIAT
+708 DLAKTYVIAT

-731 FKNAYKD
+731 FEVAYKA

-751 LRDYAKSLGQV
+751 LRDFTKSLGEV
-762 DYKIEGRIVDTSKLP
+762 KYTIEGRIIDTKVESK
-777 N
+777 

>member
-1 MKALSFKRES
+1 
-11 ERSDLNYIERTT
+11 
-23 PVGCHVVGPKN
+23 
-34 LRYLQKVH
+34 
-42 PTKLSKPFI
+42 
-51 VEEEVNDRSST
+51 
-62 LHSYPTLEGGFLRMY
+62 MY

-146 HAFNRYQTVKGTYG
+146 HIFNRYQTVKGTYG
-160 KKKNPIEVKIYI
+160 KKKSPIEVKIFI
-172 QNYAVKFVGNI
+172 QNYAVKFVESVRE
-183 ADQTIYVDQ
+183 QTIYVGD

-197 KTLPVLYATGRIYD
+197 KTLAVLYATGRVYD

-216 SKVDTSEAGVKY
+216 SKVDTSEAGTKY

-234 RLGKTITLKVKIT
+234 RLGKTITLKAKIN
-247 VLDINTDDFSIGLM
+247 VLDVNKDDFSIGLM
-261 HTNDTHAHLD
+261 HTNDTHANLD
-271 AVPKRATVIKD
+271 KAPKRATVIKE

-300 DVFSGTLYFNK
+300 DVFSGSLYFNK

-338 GDKDNNLALK
+338 GETENNIALK
-348 NFVTAAKFPFITANV
+348 NFVTKAKFPFITANV
-363 DFSKNEL
+363 DFSKNES

-384 RGKIYQGIIKEYK
+384 KGQIYQGIIKEYK

-405 LTTEETVGIASP
+405 LTTEETADIASP
-417 GTIAFANY
+417 GTVAFANY
-425 IASAKAAV
+425 ITSAKAAV

-451 FDDNPEVDNDQLL
+451 FDDNEAVDNDQLL
-464 ARNVEGID
+464 ARNVDGID
-472 VIIGG
+472 VIVGG
-477 HSHTKIEK
+477 HSHTKLEK
-485 FDTELGSLVD
+485 PVVVD
-495 ETVVPGKTEPTIIA
+495 ETIVPGKTEPTIIA

-533 YNGKLIDVSTAK
+533 YNGSLIDVAK
-545 EDVRAAEILKPYA
+545 AAEDARAAEILKPYA
-558 DQIAELKNEEVG
+558 DQITELKNEEVG

-575 ALPNPRGEIS
+575 ELVNPRGEVS

-602 KKAKEYNKDTVIAM
+602 KKAKEYNAETVIAM
-616 QNGGGIRAAID
+616 QNGGGIRAAIN

-647 TAKMTGEEIKALL
+647 TVKLTGQEIKDLL
-660 EISVGVAPVENGGF
+660 EISVGVAPIENGGF
-674 LHVSGMKFEYDS
+674 LHVSGMKFEYS
-686 TKAKGE
+686 SKLAKGN

-698 VNNNGKFEVI
+698 VNNGGTFETI

-731 FKNAYKD
+731 FEVAYKA

-751 LRDYAKSLGQV
+751 LRDFTKSLGEV
-762 DYKIEGRIVDTSKLP
+762 NYNIEGRIVDTKVEA

>member
-1 MKALSFKRES
+1 
-11 ERSDLNYIERTT
+11 
-23 PVGCHVVGPKN
+23 VGCLVVGPKN

-42 PTKLSKPFI
+42 PTKLSEPFI
-51 VEEEVNDRSST
+51 VEEEVNDRIAT

-160 KKKNPIEVKIYI
+160 KKKNPIEIKIYI
-172 QNYAVKFVGNI
+172 QNYAVKFVEKV

-197 KTLPVLYATGRIYD
+197 KTLAVLYATGRIYD

-234 RLGKTITLKVKIT
+234 RLGKTITLKAKIT
-247 VLDINTDDFSIGLM
+247 VLDVNTDDFSIGLM
-261 HTNDTHAHLD
+261 HTNDTHANLD
-271 AVPKRATVIKD
+271 KAPKRATVIKE
-282 LRAAYRAEG
+282 LRSAYRAEG

-300 DVFSGTLYFNK
+300 DVFSGSLYFNK

-338 GDKDNNLALK
+338 GDTDNNIALK
-348 NFVTAAKFPFITANV
+348 NFVTKAKFPFITANV

-405 LTTEETVGIASP
+405 LTTEETADIASP
-417 GTIAFANY
+417 GTVAFANY
-425 IASAKAAV
+425 ITSAKAAV

-451 FDDNPEVDNDQLL
+451 FDDNEAIDNDQLL
-464 ARNVEGID
+464 ARNVDGID
-472 VIIGG
+472 VIVGG
-477 HSHTKIEK
+477 HSHTKLEK
-485 FDTELGSLVD
+485 PVVVD

-533 YNGKLIDVSTAK
+533 YNGSLIDVSKAV

-575 ALPNPRGEIS
+575 ALPNPRGEVS

-602 KKAKEYNKDTVIAM
+602 KKAKEYNTDTVIAM

-647 TAKMTGEEIKALL
+647 TVKLTGTEIKELL
-660 EISVGVAPVENGGF
+660 EISVGIAPVENGGF

-698 VNNNGKFEVI
+698 VKNGDTYDLI

-718 NAFTAKGGDGLTP
+718 NAFTAKGGDGLTT
-731 FKNAYKD
+731 FKTAYENN
-738 GRVTDLGLSDWEN
+738 RVTDLGLSDWEN
-751 LRDYAKSLGQV
+751 LRDFTKSLGQV

>member
-1 MKALSFKRES
+1 MKALSFNQES
-11 ERSDLNYIERTT
+11 ERSDLNHIERTT

-42 PTKLSKPFI
+42 PTKLSEPFI
-51 VEEEVNDRSST
+51 VEEEVNDRITT

-160 KKKNPIEVKIYI
+160 KKKNPIEIKIYI
-172 QNYAVKFVGNI
+172 QNYAVKFVEKV

-197 KTLPVLYATGRIYD
+197 KTLAVLYATGRIYD

-234 RLGKTITLKVKIT
+234 RLGKTITLKAKIT
-247 VLDINTDDFSIGLM
+247 VLDVNTDDFSIGLM
-261 HTNDTHAHLD
+261 HTNDTHANLD
-271 AVPKRATVIKD
+271 KAPKRATVIKE
-282 LRAAYRAEG
+282 LRSAYRAEG

-300 DVFSGTLYFNK
+300 DVFSGSLYFNK

-338 GDKDNNLALK
+338 GDTDNNIALK
-348 NFVTAAKFPFITANV
+348 NFVTKAKFPFITANV

-405 LTTEETVGIASP
+405 LTTEETADIASP
-417 GTIAFANY
+417 GTVAFANY
-425 IASAKAAV
+425 ITSAKAAV

-451 FDDNPEVDNDQLL
+451 FDDNEAIDNDQLL
-464 ARNVEGID
+464 ARNVDGID
-472 VIIGG
+472 VIVGG
-477 HSHTKIEK
+477 HSHTKLEK
-485 FDTELGSLVD
+485 PVVVD

-533 YNGKLIDVSTAK
+533 YNGSLIDVSKAA

-575 ALPNPRGEIS
+575 ALPNPRGEVS

-660 EISVGVAPVENGGF
+660 EISVGIAPKENGGF

-686 TKAKGE
+686 TKAAGE

-698 VNNNGKFEVI
+698 VNNNGTFEVI

-731 FKNAYKD
+731 FETAYKA

-751 LRDYAKSLGQV
+751 LRDFTKSLGQV

>member
-1 MKALSFKRES
+1 
-11 ERSDLNYIERTT
+11 
-23 PVGCHVVGPKN
+23 
-34 LRYLQKVH
+34 
-42 PTKLSKPFI
+42 
-51 VEEEVNDRSST
+51 
-62 LHSYPTLEGGFLRMY
+62 MY

-146 HAFNRYQTVKGTYG
+146 HIFNRYQTVKGTYG
-160 KKKNPIEVKIYI
+160 KKKSPIEIKIFI
-172 QNYAVKFVGNI
+172 QNYAVKFVESVKE
-183 ADQTIYVDQ
+183 QTIYVGD

-197 KTLPVLYATGRIYD
+197 KTLAVLYATGRVYD

-216 SKVDTSEAGVKY
+216 SKVDTSEAGTKY

-234 RLGKTITLKVKIT
+234 RLGKTITLKAKIN
-247 VLDINTDDFSIGLM
+247 VLDVNKDDFSIGLL
-261 HTNDTHAHLD
+261 HTNDTHANLD
-271 AVPKRATVIKD
+271 KAPKRATVIKD
-282 LRAAYRAEG
+282 LRAAYKADG
-291 KPSLLLDAG
+291 TPSLLLDAG
-300 DVFSGTLYFNK
+300 DVFSGSLYFNK
-311 FLGQADLELMNY
+311 FQGQADLELMNY
-323 MKYDMMTFGNHEFDL
+323 MKYDLMTFGNHEFDL
-338 GDKDNNLALK
+338 GDQDNHQALK
-348 NFVTAAKFPFITANV
+348 DFVTKAKFPFITANV

-370 FNGLQKKTITAGPE
+370 LAGLQSKTITAGPE
-384 RGKIYQGIIKEYK
+384 KGKIYQGVIKEYK

-405 LTTEETVGIASP
+405 LTTEETAEISSP
-417 GTIAFANY
+417 GTVAFANY

-451 FDDNPEVDNDQLL
+451 FDDNPAVDNDQLL
-464 ARNVEGID
+464 ARNVDGID
-472 VIIGG
+472 VIVGG

-485 FDTELGSLVD
+485 FDVESGTVVD

-520 LDLTF
+520 LNLTF

-533 YNGKLIDVSTAK
+533 YKGSLVDVSKAA
-545 EDVRAAEILKPYA
+545 EDVKAAEILKPYA
-558 DQIAELKNEEVG
+558 DQITELKNEEVG

-575 ALPNPRGEIS
+575 ELVNPRGEVS

-602 KKAKEYNKDTVIAM
+602 QKAKEYNAETVIAM
-616 QNGGGIRAAID
+616 QNGGGIRAAIN

-647 TAKMTGEEIKALL
+647 TAKLTGQEIKDLL
-660 EISVGVAPVENGGF
+660 EISVGVAPIENGGF
-674 LHVSGMKFEYDS
+674 LHVSGMKFEYS
-686 TKAKGE
+686 SKLAKGD

-698 VNNNGKFEVI
+698 VNNNGTLEAI
-708 DPAKTYVIAT
+708 DLAKTYVIAT

-731 FKNAYKD
+731 FEVAYKA

-751 LRDYAKSLGQV
+751 LRDFTKSLGEV
-762 DYKIEGRIVDTSKLP
+762 DYKIEGRIIDTKVESK
-777 N
+777 

>member
-1 MKALSFKRES
+1 MKALSFYCEG
-11 ERSDLNYIERTT
+11 ERSDSKACEQTT
-23 PVGCHVVGPKN
+23 SVGCLVVGPKN

-42 PTKLSKPFI
+42 PTKLSEPFI
-51 VEEEVNDRSST
+51 VEEEVNDRIAT

-160 KKKNPIEVKIYI
+160 KKKNPIEIKIYI
-172 QNYAVKFVGNI
+172 QNYAVKFVEKV

-197 KTLPVLYATGRIYD
+197 KTLAVLYATGRIYD

-234 RLGKTITLKVKIT
+234 RLGKTITLKAKIT
-247 VLDINTDDFSIGLM
+247 VLDVNTDDFSIGLM
-261 HTNDTHAHLD
+261 HTNDTHANLD
-271 AVPKRATVIKD
+271 KAPKRATVIKE
-282 LRAAYRAEG
+282 LRSAYRAEG

-300 DVFSGTLYFNK
+300 DVFSGSLYFNK

-338 GDKDNNLALK
+338 GDTDNNIALK
-348 NFVTAAKFPFITANV
+348 NFVTKAKFPFITANV

-405 LTTEETVGIASP
+405 LTTEETADIASP
-417 GTIAFANY
+417 GTVAFANY
-425 IASAKAAV
+425 ITSAKAAV
-433 KKLEDRGVNKIVA
+433 KKLEDRGVNKIFA

-451 FDDNPEVDNDQLL
+451 FDDNEAIDNDQLL
-464 ARNVEGID
+464 ARNVDGID
-472 VIIGG
+472 VIVGG
-477 HSHTKIEK
+477 HSHTKLEK
-485 FDTELGSLVD
+485 PVVVD
-495 ETVVPGKTEPTIIA
+495 ETVVPGKSEPTIIA

-533 YNGKLIDVSTAK
+533 YNGSLIDVSKAA

-575 ALPNPRGEIS
+575 ALPNPRGEVS

-660 EISVGVAPVENGGF
+660 EISVGIAPKENGGF

-686 TKAKGE
+686 TKAAGE

-698 VNNNGKFEVI
+698 VNNNGTFEVI

-731 FKNAYKD
+731 FETAYKA

-751 LRDYAKSLGQV
+751 LRDFTKSLGQV

>member
-1 MKALSFKRES
+1 
-11 ERSDLNYIERTT
+11 
-23 PVGCHVVGPKN
+23 
-34 LRYLQKVH
+34 
-42 PTKLSKPFI
+42 
-51 VEEEVNDRSST
+51 
-62 LHSYPTLEGGFLRMY
+62 MY

-160 KKKNPIEVKIYI
+160 KKKNPIEIKIYI
-172 QNYAVKFVGNI
+172 QNYAVKFVEKV

-197 KTLPVLYATGRIYD
+197 KTLAVLYATGRIYD

-234 RLGKTITLKVKIT
+234 RLGKTITLKAKIT
-247 VLDINTDDFSIGLM
+247 VLDVNTDDFSIGLM
-261 HTNDTHAHLD
+261 HTNDTHANLD
-271 AVPKRATVIKD
+271 KAPKRATVIKE
-282 LRAAYRAEG
+282 LRSAYRAEG

-300 DVFSGTLYFNK
+300 DVFSGSLYFNK

-338 GDKDNNLALK
+338 GDTDNNIALK
-348 NFVTAAKFPFITANV
+348 NFVTKAKFPFITANV

-405 LTTEETVGIASP
+405 LTTEETADIASP
-417 GTIAFANY
+417 GTVAFANY
-425 IASAKAAV
+425 ITSAKAAV

-451 FDDNPEVDNDQLL
+451 FDDNEAIDNDQLL
-464 ARNVEGID
+464 ARNVDGID
-472 VIIGG
+472 VIVGG
-477 HSHTKIEK
+477 HSHTKLEK
-485 FDTELGSLVD
+485 PVVVD

-533 YNGKLIDVSTAK
+533 YNGSLIDVSKAV

-575 ALPNPRGEIS
+575 ALPNPRGEVS

-602 KKAKEYNKDTVIAM
+602 KKAKEYNTDTVIAM

-647 TAKMTGEEIKALL
+647 TAKMTGEEIKNLL
-660 EISVGVAPVENGGF
+660 EISVGIAPKENGGF

-686 TKAKGE
+686 TKAAGA

-698 VNNNGKFEVI
+698 VNNNGTFEVI

-731 FKNAYKD
+731 FEIAYKA

-751 LRDYAKSLGQV
+751 LRDFTKSLGQV

>member
-1 MKALSFKRES
+1 MKSLSFKRES
-11 ERSDLNYIERTT
+11 ERSDLNPIKRTT

-42 PTKLSKPFI
+42 PTNLSKPFI
-51 VEEEVNDRSST
+51 VEEEVNDRITT

-160 KKKNPIEVKIYI
+160 KKKNPIEIKIYI
-172 QNYAVKFVGNI
+172 QNYAVKIIEKVE
-183 ADQTIYVDQ
+183 AQTIYVDQ

-197 KTLPVLYATGRIYD
+197 KTLGILYATGRIHD

-234 RLGKTITLKVKIT
+234 RLGKTITLKAKIT
-247 VLDINTDDFSIGLM
+247 VLDVNTDDFSIGLM
-261 HTNDTHAHLD
+261 HTNDTHANLD
-271 AVPKRATVIKD
+271 KTPKRATVIKE

-338 GDKDNNLALK
+338 GDTDNNIALK
-348 NFVTAAKFPFITANV
+348 NFVTKAKFPFITANV
-363 DFSKNEL
+363 DFSKNKS
-370 FNGLQKKTITAGPE
+370 FKGLQKKTITAGPE

-405 LTTEETVGIASP
+405 LTTEETKDIASP
-417 GTIAFANY
+417 GTVAFANY

-451 FDDNPEVDNDQLL
+451 FDDNEAIDNDQLL
-464 ARNVEGID
+464 ARNVDGID
-472 VIIGG
+472 VIVGG
-477 HSHTKIEK
+477 HSHTKLEK
-485 FDTELGSLVD
+485 PVVVD
-495 ETVVPGKTEPTIIA
+495 ETVVPGKAEPTIIA

-533 YNGKLIDVSTAK
+533 YNGSLIDVSTAK

-647 TAKMTGEEIKALL
+647 TVKLSGAEIKELL
-660 EISVGVAPVENGGF
+660 EISVGVAPKENGGF

-686 TKAKGE
+686 TKAAGE
-692 RVTKME
+692 RIKKME
-698 VNNNGKFEVI
+698 VNNNGTFEII
-708 DPAKTYVIAT
+708 DSTKTYVIAT

-731 FKNAYKD
+731 FATAYKA

-751 LRDYAKSLGQV
+751 LRDFTKSLGQV

>member
-1 MKALSFKRES
+1 
-11 ERSDLNYIERTT
+11 
-23 PVGCHVVGPKN
+23 
-34 LRYLQKVH
+34 
-42 PTKLSKPFI
+42 
-51 VEEEVNDRSST
+51 
-62 LHSYPTLEGGFLRMY
+62 MY

-160 KKKNPIEVKIYI
+160 KKKNPIEIKIYI
-172 QNYAVKFVGNI
+172 QNYAVKFVEKV

-197 KTLPVLYATGRIYD
+197 KTLAVLYATGRIYD

-234 RLGKTITLKVKIT
+234 RLGKTITLKAKIT
-247 VLDINTDDFSIGLM
+247 VLDVNTDDFSIGLM
-261 HTNDTHAHLD
+261 HTNDTHANLD
-271 AVPKRATVIKD
+271 KAPKRATVIKE
-282 LRAAYRAEG
+282 LRSAYRAEG

-300 DVFSGTLYFNK
+300 DVFSGSLYFNK

-338 GDKDNNLALK
+338 GDTDNNIALK
-348 NFVTAAKFPFITANV
+348 NFVTKAKFPFITANV

-405 LTTEETVGIASP
+405 LTTEETADIASP
-417 GTIAFANY
+417 GTVAFANY
-425 IASAKAAV
+425 ITSAKAAV

-451 FDDNPEVDNDQLL
+451 FDDNEAIDNDQLL
-464 ARNVEGID
+464 ARNVDGID
-472 VIIGG
+472 VIVGG
-477 HSHTKIEK
+477 HSHTKLEK
-485 FDTELGSLVD
+485 PVVVD

-533 YNGKLIDVSTAK
+533 YNGSLIDVSKAV

-575 ALPNPRGEIS
+575 ALPNPRGEVS

-602 KKAKEYNKDTVIAM
+602 KKAKEYNTDTVIAM

-647 TAKMTGEEIKALL
+647 TAKMTGEEIKNLL
-660 EISVGVAPVENGGF
+660 EISVGIAPKENGGF

-686 TKAKGE
+686 TKAAGA

-698 VNNNGKFEVI
+698 VNNNGTFEVI

-731 FKNAYKD
+731 FETAYKA

-751 LRDYAKSLGQV
+751 LRDFTKSLGQV

>member
-1 MKALSFKRES
+1 
-11 ERSDLNYIERTT
+11 
-23 PVGCHVVGPKN
+23 
-34 LRYLQKVH
+34 
-42 PTKLSKPFI
+42 
-51 VEEEVNDRSST
+51 
-62 LHSYPTLEGGFLRMY
+62 MY

-146 HAFNRYQTVKGTYG
+146 HIFNRYQTVKGTYG
-160 KKKNPIEVKIYI
+160 KKKSPIEVKIFI
-172 QNYAVKFVGNI
+172 QNYAVKFVESVRE
-183 ADQTIYVDQ
+183 QTIYVGD

-197 KTLPVLYATGRIYD
+197 KTLAVLYATGRVYD

-216 SKVDTSEAGVKY
+216 SKVDTSEAGTKY

-234 RLGKTITLKVKIT
+234 RLGKTITLKAKIN
-247 VLDINTDDFSIGLM
+247 VLDVNKDDFSIGLM
-261 HTNDTHAHLD
+261 HTNDTHANLD
-271 AVPKRATVIKD
+271 KAPKRATVIKE

-300 DVFSGTLYFNK
+300 DVFSGSLYFNK

-338 GDKDNNLALK
+338 GETENNIALK
-348 NFVTAAKFPFITANV
+348 NFVTKAKFPFITANV
-363 DFSKNEL
+363 DFSKNES

-384 RGKIYQGIIKEYK
+384 KGQIYQGIIKEYK

-405 LTTEETVGIASP
+405 LTTEETADIASP
-417 GTIAFANY
+417 GTVAFANY
-425 IASAKAAV
+425 ITSAKAAV

-451 FDDNPEVDNDQLL
+451 FDDNEAVDNDQLL
-464 ARNVEGID
+464 ARNVDGID
-472 VIIGG
+472 VIVGG
-477 HSHTKIEK
+477 HSHTKLEK
-485 FDTELGSLVD
+485 PVVVD
-495 ETVVPGKTEPTIIA
+495 ETIVPGKAEPTIIA

-533 YNGKLIDVSTAK
+533 YNGSLIDVAK
-545 EDVRAAEILKPYA
+545 AAEDTRAAEILKPYA
-558 DQIAELKNEEVG
+558 DQITELKNEEVG

-575 ALPNPRGEIS
+575 ELVNPRGEVS

-602 KKAKEYNKDTVIAM
+602 KKAKEYNAETVIAM
-616 QNGGGIRAAID
+616 QNGGGIRAAIN

-647 TAKMTGEEIKALL
+647 TVKMTGQEIKDLL
-660 EISVGVAPVENGGF
+660 EISVGVAPIENGGF
-674 LHVSGMKFEYDS
+674 LHVSGMKFEYS
-686 TKAKGE
+686 SKLAKGN

-698 VNNNGKFEVI
+698 VNNGGTFETI

-731 FKNAYKD
+731 FEVAYKA

-751 LRDYAKSLGQV
+751 LRDFTKSLGEV
-762 DYKIEGRIVDTSKLP
+762 NYNIEGRIVDTKVEA

>member
-1 MKALSFKRES
+1 
-11 ERSDLNYIERTT
+11 
-23 PVGCHVVGPKN
+23 
-34 LRYLQKVH
+34 
-42 PTKLSKPFI
+42 
-51 VEEEVNDRSST
+51 
-62 LHSYPTLEGGFLRMY
+62 MY

-160 KKKNPIEVKIYI
+160 KKKNPIEIKIYI
-172 QNYAVKFVGNI
+172 QNYAVKFVEKV

-197 KTLPVLYATGRIYD
+197 KTLAVLYATGRIYD

-234 RLGKTITLKVKIT
+234 RLGKTITLKAKIT
-247 VLDINTDDFSIGLM
+247 VLDVNTDDFSIGLM
-261 HTNDTHAHLD
+261 HTNDTHANLD
-271 AVPKRATVIKD
+271 KAPKRATVIKD
-282 LRAAYRAEG
+282 LRSAYRAAG

-300 DVFSGTLYFNK
+300 DVFSGSLYFNK

-338 GDKDNNLALK
+338 GDTDNNIALK
-348 NFVTAAKFPFITANV
+348 NFVTKAKFPFITANV

-405 LTTEETVGIASP
+405 LTTEETADIASP
-417 GTIAFANY
+417 GTVAFANY
-425 IASAKAAV
+425 ITSAKAAV

-451 FDDNPEVDNDQLL
+451 FDDNEAIDNDQLL
-464 ARNVEGID
+464 ARNVDGID
-472 VIIGG
+472 VIVGG
-477 HSHTKIEK
+477 HSHTKLEK
-485 FDTELGSLVD
+485 PVVVD
-495 ETVVPGKTEPTIIA
+495 ETVVPGKSEPTIIA

-533 YNGKLIDVSTAK
+533 YNGSLIDVSKAA

-575 ALPNPRGEIS
+575 ALPNPRGEVS

-647 TAKMTGEEIKALL
+647 TAKMTGEEIKNLL
-660 EISVGVAPVENGGF
+660 EISVGIAPKENGGF

-686 TKAKGE
+686 TKAVGE

-698 VNNNGKFEVI
+698 VNNNGTFEVI

-731 FKNAYKD
+731 FETAYKA

-751 LRDYAKSLGQV
+751 LRDFTKSLGQV